1 MPDETELTEGDA
13 GEPRWDEGAL
23 DAVSSPDALFR
34 ALANRTR
41 RRVLGYLLERED
53 ATFEELID
61 ILTGWVASE
70 GVVVGPDERRQLEI
84 RLYHHHLP
92 LLADSGLV
100 AYDREEMEIRLETVP
115 ENVADLI
122 RFSTRIEQPP
132 ESE

>member
-1 MPDETELTEGDA
+1 
-13 GEPRWDEGAL
+13 
-23 DAVSSPDALFR
+23 
-34 ALANRTR
+34 
-41 RRVLGYLLERED
+41 VLGYLLERED

-115 ENVADLI
+115 DAVADLI